1 MKKILLTFLALTF
14 AITAVACAQDPN
26 KKPDSSSGNNP
37 ATSTPDSTEK
47 DPYDAIPADL
57 KFDGEDFVV
66 GMQSGTQY
74 EFYTEE
80 DSEDSIN
87 SALYKRNQ
95 TVESRFGITI
105 KPLYSADGTDLYTHT
120 NELIRNIMSGEKA
133 YDLISAKVVAS
144 GSLITN
150 TCLYDWNEMK
160 YNSQLKG
167 SCWISS
173 INDELQI
180 QDHIFTAVG
189 QTCISALRWTY
200 AIMFNRTQADNRQ
213 ITENVFNA
221 IDGGDWTIDYFNTL
235 VSDIYE
241 DIDGVNGR
249 TENDFYGFN
258 AEALTNLD
266 TFQFAF
272 DIPMIVK
279 DNDEI
284 LSLAF
289 GTEKT
294 VDAIDKVIRLYWN
307 NPGTYICADDAVGT
321 EGRNFVEGR
330 SVFAIMTLDTCFT
343 GLRDMDDH
351 YAVLP
356 FPKYDAD
363 QKEYYT
369 GMMDN
374 YSIMGIPTDVVNP
387 DMSSAVAEALNI
399 EAERTMYPVWYNE
412 SLSTKFQRDEYTVK
426 YLDLLIAGRKADMG
440 TLFQESLG
448 RISMMFRDTVRTQQ
462 NGFASSWAGN
472 KDSLTASLK
481 EIIDTYLSKA
491 GANS

>member
-1 MKKILLTFLALTF
+1 MKKLLLIFLALTF
-14 AITAVACAQDPN
+14 AVSAAACAGDPG
-26 KKPDSSSGNNP
+26 KKPAPSSG
-37 ATSTPDSTEK
+37 AVTSGGGTSED
-47 DPYDAIPADL
+47 DPYKNIPADL
-57 KFDGEDFVV
+57 RFDGEDFVV

-74 EFYTEE
+74 EFYIEE
-80 DSEDSIN
+80 DSDDAIS

-95 TVESRFGITI
+95 TVENRFGITI
-105 KPLYSADGTDLYTHT
+105 KPQYSAEGTDLYTHT

-144 GSLITN
+144 GGLVLN
-150 TCLYDWNEMK
+150 NCLYDWTEMK
-160 YNSQLKG
+160 YNDGLRG
-167 SCWISS
+167 SAWIDS

-221 IDGGDWTIDYFNTL
+221 IDSGDWTIDYFNSL
-235 VSDIYE
+235 VAGIYE
-241 DIDGVNGR
+241 DIDDVNGR
-249 TENDFYGFN
+249 SEYDFYGFN

-279 DNDEI
+279 DKDEI

-294 VDAIDKVIRLYWN
+294 VDAVDKVIRLYWN
-307 NPGTYICADDAVGT
+307 NPGTFICDDTAVGT

-330 SVFAIMTLDTCFT
+330 SIFAIMTLDTCFT
-343 GLRDMDDH
+343 GLRDMNDH

-363 QKEYYT
+363 QKEYLT

-374 YSIMGIPTDVVNP
+374 YSIMGIPTDAANP

-399 EAERTMYPVWYNE
+399 EAERIMYPVWYDE

-448 RISMMFRDTVRTQQ
+448 GIAMMFRDTVRTKQ
-462 NGFASSWAGN
+462 NGFQSSWDGS
-472 KDSLTASLK
+472 KDALNASLK
-481 EIIDTYLSKA
+481 EIIDTYIKNS